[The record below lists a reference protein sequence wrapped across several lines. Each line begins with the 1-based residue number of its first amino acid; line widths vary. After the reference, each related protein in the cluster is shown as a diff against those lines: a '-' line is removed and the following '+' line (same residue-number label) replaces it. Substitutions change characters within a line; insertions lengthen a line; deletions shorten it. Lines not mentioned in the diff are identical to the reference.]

1 VASREPFVAEPRCQ
15 KQGKNDTETPLN
27 CNCSKEAFCK
37 IWAAQQATWRKRI
50 ETGFS
55 ISCSFIQI
63 LCTATAVEEE
73 GNQQPSL
80 ASSVNYLP
88 KSGNSRKTP

>member
-1 VASREPFVAEPRCQ
+1 VASREPFAAEPRCQ

-27 CNCSKEAFCK
+27 CNSSKEAFCK
-37 IWAAQQATWRKRI
+37 IWAAQQATWLQHQL
-50 ETGFS
+50 FFYLDPLHS
-55 ISCSFIQI
+55 NIS
-63 LCTATAVEEE
+63 TVEE

-88 KSGNSRKTP
+88 KSGN